1 MADNVPKE
9 LRTKTM
15 RAIRSEKTKLEE
27 IVSKELWNRG
37 IRFRK
42 NVNSLYG
49 KPDIAIK
56 KYRVVIFID
65 SCFWHGC
72 ELHCRLPKSNKE
84 YWVNKINRN
93 KQRDKEVTNYYQN
106 LDWTILRIWEH
117 ELKENFQEV
126 IEKIVKIVERIKHK
140 RHRI

>member
-1 MADNVPKE
+1 MADNVSKE

-15 RAIRSEKTKLEE
+15 RAIRSKKTKLEE

-56 KYRVVIFID
+56 KHRVVIFID

-84 YWVNKINRN
+84 YWVKKINRN

-126 IEKIVKIVERIKHK
+126 IDKIVMLIEHIKHK

>member
-1 MADNVPKE
+1 MADNVSKE

-15 RAIRSEKTKLEE
+15 RAIRSKKTKLEE

-56 KYRVVIFID
+56 KHRVVIFID

-126 IEKIVKIVERIKHK
+126 IDKIVMLIEHIKHK